1 MTNKKLKLADIAELA
16 GVSKSTVS
24 FVLNGHAKKHR
35 INQTTVEKVEQIAR
49 DNNYSP
55 SIYARALKSQK
66 TYTAGL
72 VIPDLANMG
81 FARIAKKL
89 EQLCRSNGYQLLI
102 ASSED
107 DPQLEKQAIES
118 LVDRQVD
125 VLLIATSMTDDSFF
139 AQIRSSAPIILFD
152 RVVENGTF
160 TSIKTDAKGAT
171 EQVVT
176 QLVEGLDEC
185 IYIGGQLELSPS
197 KERFAGFKSGLEKAG
212 VPFSAD
218 KVFSK
223 DYQPQSGY
231 QMLEQAVTEGRD
243 YLSHRES
250 SRLLDLYDI
259 PCVNSR
265 YANDIG
271 EVVDAAKHLGGSV
284 AVKALHKDNVYPF
297 CYDETSS
304 QRWKDLALDLYSIN
318 EVRHSATKLAYRV
331 SERYR
336 DDETHGYCVQQMK
349 RGFQSMQVNLGVT
362 RDPTFGPVI
371 LFGAGGYTTDVLA
384 DRQVMLPPLNMALA
398 RELVNRSRISKIVRE
413 SSYQPE
419 KDIDQICEVLC
430 KISEMVVDLP
440 QLESLEI
447 NPLLLNKRGVLAVDM
462 AASISAEPAKL
473 SISPYPE
480 HLTENI
486 QLKRSKRPAIVR
498 AIRGEDEPNHLAF
511 YNTLSPESIRMRYFY
526 SRGVPTHQELAYW
539 TQIDYDREMAFIISA
554 EKEDRS
560 GYETLGVVR
569 AVTDADN
576 IRSEFSV
583 VIRDELQGEGLG
595 VILMQKIIDYC
606 RSRGTLQIVG
616 STLPSNR
623 GMQGLAKKLG
633 FQNSYNMEEDVVD
646 MKMTLNE
653 ASEDWQIYRLQH

>member
-1 MTNKKLKLADIAELA
+1 MTKKKLKLADIAELA

-197 KERFAGFKSGLEKAG
+197 KDRFAGFKSGLEKAG
-212 VPFSAD
+212 VPFSAA

-231 QMLEQAVTEGRD
+231 QMLEQAVTELGRPPKAIFTASYSLLEGVLR
-243 YLSHRES
+243 YL
-250 SRLLDLYDI
+250 
-259 PCVNSR
+259 
-265 YANDIG
+265 
-271 EVVDAAKHLGGSV
+271 
-284 AVKALHKDNVYPF
+284 
-297 CYDETSS
+297 T
-304 QRWKDLALDLYSIN
+304 
-318 EVRHSATKLAYRV
+318 RH
-331 SERYR
+331 
-336 DDETHGYCVQQMK
+336 Q
-349 RGFQSMQVNLGVT
+349 
-362 RDPTFGPVI
+362 
-371 LFGAGGYTTDVLA
+371 
-384 DRQVMLPPLNMALA
+384 
-398 RELVNRSRISKIVRE
+398 
-413 SSYQPE
+413 
-419 KDIDQICEVLC
+419 
-430 KISEMVVDLP
+430 
-440 QLESLEI
+440 
-447 NPLLLNKRGVLAVDM
+447 LLNSGIRIATFDNDDM
-462 AASISAEPAKL
+462 LDCLPIEIDSVEQDCSAIAQSLFEAGKSLLNDPMHA
-473 SISPYPE
+473 
-480 HLTENI
+480 TENI
-486 QLKRSKRPAIVR
+486 VLPAKIHYRR
-498 AIRGEDEPNHLAF
+498 A
-511 YNTLSPESIRMRYFY
+511 SS
-526 SRGVPTHQELAYW
+526 
-539 TQIDYDREMAFIISA
+539 
-554 EKEDRS
+554 
-560 GYETLGVVR
+560 
-569 AVTDADN
+569 
-576 IRSEFSV
+576 
-583 VIRDELQGEGLG
+583 
-595 VILMQKIIDYC
+595 
-606 RSRGTLQIVG
+606 
-616 STLPSNR
+616 
-623 GMQGLAKKLG
+623 
-633 FQNSYNMEEDVVD
+633 
-646 MKMTLNE
+646 
-653 ASEDWQIYRLQH
+653 